1 MEQQQQPHLLTT
13 QPTNS
18 PAPEVHLLFLGVLA
32 VTDMGLLNVRKANNK
47 ALSRHRC
54 QRTRRHV
61 KTGMYKCTSGH
72 TVQPRTDITHPQM
85 PIK

>member
-32 VTDMGLLNVRKANNK
+32 VTDMGLLNVRKANNN

-61 KTGMYKCTSGH
+61 KTGMY
-72 TVQPRTDITHPQM
+72 ITHPQM
-85 PIK
+85 PIKRSLINLYE